1 MTLQFSEVVND
12 HANNSIPD
20 NSRQP
25 DKNLIF
31 TQVNRISIY
40 PGK

>member
-1 MTLQFSEVVND
+1 MTLQFNEVVND
-12 HANNSIPD
+12 HVNNSILD
-20 NSRQP
+20 DGQRP